1 MLDQTNHWMEI
12 AGTAVDGLLVCRILM
27 LRLHR
32 VYLFIT
38 LACLVGVFF
47 DVTQLWLGAGS
58 PEDIRVSLYSRFLY
72 VFLYPLVAWDVFEE
86 AKNETAKL
94 RRLAVVR
101 LISGLI
107 FAAIFGFIASAFFQ
121 ESETNGESA
130 MLTTLAVVLWAGTST
145 ATLAFLW
152 TLHRQIR
159 KQNIVC
165 PNNTFVWMVFYELV
179 LVGEVL
185 SCLFAIAYPLINSTA
200 EAFVNLSLLTY
211 GILITA
217 WCILRL
223 RGIASDV
230 PSTPENASL

>member
-1 MLDQTNHWMEI
+1 MEI
-12 AGTAVDGLLVCRILM
+12 AGTAVDALLLCRILM

-38 LACLVGVFF
+38 LACLVAVFF
-47 DVTQLWLGAGS
+47 DAVQLWLGPSS
-58 PEDIRVSLYSRFLY
+58 PENIRVSLYSRFLY

-86 AKNETAKL
+86 AKTETAKL

-107 FAAIFGFIASAFFQ
+107 FAAIFGFIASAFF
-121 ESETNGESA
+121 EETETSGQSA
-130 MLTTLAVVLWAGTST
+130 LLVTLAVVLWAGTST

-165 PNNTFVWMVFYELV
+165 PNNTFVWMVFYEFI

-185 SCLFAIAYPLINSTA
+185 SCLIAIAYPLVNAKA
-200 EAFVNLSLLTY
+200 EDLFNLVLLTY
-211 GILITA
+211 GIVVTG
-217 WCILRL
+217 WCILKL
-223 RGIASDV
+223 RGIASGV
-230 PSTPENASL
+230 PSAPENASL